1 MIRNAGTIAVKPY
14 RLRMQT
20 PYRWSKGIQHVR
32 AGLILRADLDGAVGW
47 GEVALPPHVDMP
59 DAALVAT
66 AEALIAGLD
75 PGDAGFLADLDLREC
90 PSRLRC
96 GFSMAVLT
104 ARARSA
110 GVPLSQFLGREGQV
124 IPDRVPVNDL
134 IGDADP
140 DVCVRRAGAALAR
153 GQDTVKMK
161 CTVERDLDLARIG
174 AVRETFPAIKIR
186 IDPNESWPVD
196 WAGEH
201 LAAIA
206 RFDIDYVEEPLPRG
220 TPLSEYVAL
229 RRSQPVPIALDD
241 SARSLYHIERIA
253 EVGAADLLILK
264 AQRVGGPERLAQI
277 VRFAEAAG
285 MTCTITSS
293 IETAAGLYMATHC
306 AALTTPV
313 VAAGN
318 GTARF
323 YAENIGPPP
332 PIVDGH
338 MVVPVE
344 PGLGFDPVDWWT
356 SGKTYREPPQ
366 EA

>member
-1 MIRNAGTIAVKPY
+1 MTRNRGAIAVKPY

-20 PYRWSKGIQHVR
+20 PYRWSKGIQHER
-32 AGLILRADLDGAVGW
+32 AGLILRADLDGAIGW
-47 GEVALPPHVDMP
+47 GEVALPPHVDVP
-59 DAALVAT
+59 DAALVAS
-66 AEALIAGLD
+66 AEAMMAGLD
-75 PGDAGFLADLDLREC
+75 PGDPEFLAELDLREC

-104 ARARSA
+104 ARARGA
-110 GVPLSQFLGREGQV
+110 GLPLSGLLAREGQV
-124 IPDRVPVNDL
+124 IPDRIPVNDL

-140 DVCVRRAGAALAR
+140 ELCVRRAGAARER

-161 CTVERDLDLARIG
+161 CTVERDLDLARVG
-174 AVRETFPAIKIR
+174 AVREAFPDIRIR

-196 WAGEH
+196 WASEQ
-201 LAAIA
+201 LTAMA
-206 RFDIDYVEEPLPRG
+206 RFNLDYVEEPLPRG
-220 TPLSEYVAL
+220 TPLSAYAAL

-241 SARSLYHIERIA
+241 SARSLYHVERIA
-253 EVGAADLLILK
+253 AVGAADLLILK
-264 AQRVGGPERLAQI
+264 AQRVGGPERLAEV

-285 MTCTITSS
+285 MGCTITSS
-293 IETAAGLYMATHC
+293 LETSAGLYMATHC

-313 VAAGN
+313 AAAGN

-338 MVVPVE
+338 MVVPLE

-356 SGKTYREPPQ
+356 SGTTYRESP
-366 EA
+366 